1 MPTTSVK
8 RIIMIQRLKKI
19 LALRNDTTVTADD
32 EELKLAST
40 ALLLEAACMDGQ
52 VDDVEISTVTNL
64 LSDHF
69 ELGADEAREL
79 VDAGREILANSVELY
94 GFTRTIT
101 NSFNHEDRLRMI
113 KMLWNVV
120 YADGILHD
128 FEANLVRRICGL
140 IYVSDRESGVLRK
153 QVLEQLDLDN

>member
-1 MPTTSVK
+1 
-8 RIIMIQRLKKI
+8 MIQRLKKI

-32 EELKLAST
+32 EDLKLAST

-153 QVLEQLDLDN
+153 QVLEQLDLDNLDVS